1 VDVYQLEVDP
11 DDDSRYRY
19 DGEWRDFEV
28 RQIPIT
34 VRLFGRFRWTVT
46 REALWTEYGPA
57 VRRPHGTFAIRY
69 AGMGLAGIY
78 DQLFR
83 MATASTLA
91 EWSEPLRDQTGL
103 PTFNVGYADRNGT
116 VAYIYHGLL
125 PVRSDGYDWSL
136 DLDGTTSATRW
147 TEYVPFDELP
157 RVIDPSAGFIQ
168 NSNSTPFI
176 TTGWPDDPVQSAFS
190 ETLGVETD
198 PTNRSLRSVGLLN
211 GDRSISLDDLLAIK
225 FDTTYHPDSLVASW
239 RDDLVTRVVPA
250 TLAESHDLEPVV
262 VFAAL
267 ETLRR
272 WDLRASLDSR
282 GMALMTVTLTYV
294 YDAME
299 DDDRVDFDPSQLVD
313 AEVPAEVLDAALAN
327 AIEWLMEHHG
337 RVDPPWSDVNRLVRG
352 DLELPIDGGPD
363 LLRAVYGERRDDG
376 TLEGVAGDAYVL
388 VVEWDRF
395 GAFSGRSIHQYGSAT
410 LDEES
415 PHYAD
420 QAPLFVDR
428 EFTPVLLDA
437 EEVLDDAV
445 RTYRPGE

>member
-1 VDVYQLEVDP
+1 
-11 DDDSRYRY
+11 
-19 DGEWRDFEV
+19 
-28 RQIPIT
+28 
-34 VRLFGRFRWTVT
+34 
-46 REALWTEYGPA
+46 
-57 VRRPHGTFAIRY
+57 
-69 AGMGLAGIY
+69 
-78 DQLFR
+78 
-83 MATASTLA
+83 
-91 EWSEPLRDQTGL
+91 
-103 PTFNVGYADRNGT
+103 
-116 VAYIYHGLL
+116 
-125 PVRSDGYDWSL
+125 
-136 DLDGTTSATRW
+136 
-147 TEYVPFDELP
+147 
-157 RVIDPSAGFIQ
+157 
-168 NSNSTPFI
+168 
-176 TTGWPDDPVQSAFS
+176 
-190 ETLGVETD
+190 
-198 PTNRSLRSVGLLN
+198 
-211 GDRSISLDDLLAIK
+211 
-225 FDTTYHPDSLVASW
+225 
-239 RDDLVTRVVPA
+239 
-250 TLAESHDLEPVV
+250 
-262 VFAAL
+262 
-267 ETLRR
+267 
-272 WDLRASLDSR
+272 
-282 GMALMTVTLTYV
+282 MALMTVTLTYV

-313 AEVPAEVLDAALAN
+313 AEVPAEVLDAALAD